1 MQPSEVKQM
10 IEQHTKALP
19 TASDVESIAA
29 LARQTVL
36 RHANISGTEVPAV
49 IWPDKTITPLE
60 HLCARPTRKRAEAVF
75 YDVPSFVRYV
85 EDHRTD
91 GTVITGNFDQLT
103 GSFVALLDYSAPR
116 FVDVAAQSDDHT
128 VTPGA
133 PSWCEHRARL
143 ALTTTP
149 EWEKWLAKNNAKF
162 EQVEFA
168 EFIEDNAAD
177 ITVPE
182 TEDGATWPTQLDLMS
197 TALTLQVKTG
207 VNFSNAVRLQ
217 NGQTQLTYQES
228 VQGHHGT
235 DGTMVVPDKFA
246 LALAPFVAS
255 PKYLVKA
262 RLRYRAAGGKASFT
276 YQVERPHLII
286 KNAFE
291 DILKQIAAG
300 LDCQVLLGSITPE
313 IRAR

>member
-1 MQPSEVKQM
+1 MSMTPSETKTM
-10 IEQHTKALP
+10 IENHAKTLP
-19 TASDVESIAA
+19 SACAVESIAT

-36 RHANISGTEVPAV
+36 RHANINGTEVPSV
-49 IWPDKTITPLE
+49 IWPDKSITTLE
-60 HLCARPTRKRAEAVF
+60 HLCARPTRKRAQAHF
-75 YDVPSFVRYV
+75 QDVPSFVRYV
-85 EDHRTD
+85 DDHRTE
-91 GTVITGNFDQLT
+91 GTVITGTFDQLG
-103 GSFVALLDYSAPR
+103 GSFRALIDYSAPWSPE
-116 FVDVAAQSDDHT
+116 AGEPEAQI
-128 VTPGA
+128 PGA
-133 PSWCEHRARL
+133 PSWCEHTAVL
-143 ALTTTP
+143 NLTATP
-149 EWEKWLAKNNAKF
+149 EWAKWLSKNTVKF
-162 EQVEFA
+162 DQVEFA
-168 EFIEDNAAD
+168 EFLEDNAAD

-182 TEDGATWPTQLDLMS
+182 TDDGATWPTQLDLMS

-313 IRAR
+313 TRAR

>member
-1 MQPSEVKQM
+1 MTPSETKTM
-10 IEQHTKALP
+10 IENHAKTLP
-19 TASDVESIAA
+19 SACAVEAIAA
-29 LARQTVL
+29 LTRQTVL
-36 RHANISGTEVPAV
+36 RHANINGTEVPSV
-49 IWPDKTITPLE
+49 IWPDKSITTLE
-60 HLCARPTRKRAEAVF
+60 HLCARPTRKRAKAIF

-85 EDHRTD
+85 EDHRTE
-91 GTVITGNFDQLT
+91 GTVITGNFDQTT
-103 GSFVALLDYSAPR
+103 GSFIALIDYSAPWSPE
-116 FVDVAAQSDDHT
+116 AGEPENQI
-128 VTPGA
+128 PGA
-133 PSWCEHRARL
+133 PSWCEHTAVL
-143 ALTTTP
+143 NLTATP
-149 EWEKWLAKNNAKF
+149 EWFKWLSKNTVKF
-162 EQVEFA
+162 DQVEFA

-182 TEDGATWPTQLDLMS
+182 TDDGATWPTQLDLMS

-235 DGTMVVPDKFA
+235 DGTLLVPDKFA
-246 LALAPFVAS
+246 LALAPFVAA

-313 IRAR
+313 TRAR

>member
-1 MQPSEVKQM
+1 M
-10 IEQHTKALP
+10 IQNENAKY
-19 TASDVESIAA
+19 TAPCSVEAIAN

-36 RHANISGTEVPAV
+36 RHANINGTEVPSV
-49 IWPDKTITPLE
+49 IWPDKSITTLE
-60 HLCARPTRKRAEAVF
+60 HLLARPTRKRAKSIF

-85 EDHRTD
+85 EDHRTE
-91 GTVITGNFDQLT
+91 GTVITGNFDLTT
-103 GSFVALLDYSAPR
+103 GSFIALIDYSAPR
-116 FVDVAAQSDDHT
+116 SVDEDAAGEPLPAE
-128 VTPGA
+128 PGA
-133 PSWCEHRARL
+133 PSWCEHTAVL
-143 ALTTTP
+143 NLTTTP
-149 EWEKWLAKNNAKF
+149 EWAKWLAKNNAKF
-162 EQVEFA
+162 DQVEFA
-168 EFIEDNAAD
+168 EFIEDNATD

-182 TEDGATWPTQLDLMS
+182 TDDGATWPTQLDLMS

-207 VNFSNAVRLQ
+207 VNFSNVVRLQ
-217 NGQTQLTYQES
+217 NGQTQLTYQEN
-228 VQGHHGT
+228 VQGHHGP

-313 IRAR
+313 TRAR